1 MEIKGVAVKSIP
13 DYIKKEY
20 PDKYSE
26 WMSTL
31 PLNSKKVFLDGI
43 ISNQWYPIEEAAILP
58 TQKMGELLFNDP
70 KKGAWESGKYSAEA
84 ALTGIYKIYV
94 KLSSPTHIINRAS
107 RIFQAYYRP
116 AEIKTSNAKSNSVE
130 VHITK
135 FSKPDE
141 VIEYRIGGW
150 ILRALELSGC
160 IGVEVVIDKSLT
172 KGDNETR
179 YLINWE

>member
-13 DYIKKEY
+13 DYIKKEH
-20 PDKYSE
+20 PEKYSE
-26 WMSTL
+26 WMSLL
-31 PLNSKKVFLDGI
+31 PHDSKKIFLDGI
-43 ISNQWYPIEEAAILP
+43 ISSQWYPIENAAITP

-107 RIFQAYYRP
+107 RIFQAYYKP
-116 AEIKTSNAKSNSVE
+116 AEISTSNARSNSVE

-150 ILRALELSGC
+150 IQRALELSGC
-160 IGVEVVIDKSLT
+160 HDVEVVIDKSLT
-172 KGDNETR
+172 NGDSETH
-179 YLINWE
+179 YSIKWG

>member
-1 MEIKGVAVKSIP
+1 MEIIGVAVKSIP

-20 PDKYSE
+20 SDKYST
-26 WMSTL
+26 WMNSL
-31 PLNSKKVFLDGI
+31 HHNSKKVFLQGV
-43 ISNQWYPIEEAAILP
+43 ISNHWYPIEDAAILP

-70 KKGAWESGKYSAEA
+70 KKGAWETGKHSAET

-94 KLSSPTHIINRAS
+94 KLSTPNHIINRAS

-116 AEIKTSNAKSNSVE
+116 AEIITKNAKSKSVE
-130 VHITK
+130 VHITE

-150 ILRALELSGC
+150 IKRALELSGC
-160 IGVEVVIDKSLT
+160 NGVEFVIDKSLM
-172 KGDNETR
+172 KGDKETL
-179 YLINWE
+179 YMINWE